1 MAQTPEGKIQTA
13 ILKYLKQ
20 EGHFCWRN
28 NSGAVYDQKLND
40 GYGGY
45 RSNPSLMKGVPDIIL
60 IPKDGIFTGIEVK
73 APGGTQSADQQLF
86 ERRCK
91 RNNGRYYLVKSLDE
105 IKELG
110 F

>member
-1 MAQTPEGKIQTA
+1 MATPEGKIQNA
-13 ILKYLKQ
+13 ILKYLKSQ
-20 EGHFCWRN
+20 GHFCFRVN
-28 NSGAVYDQKLND
+28 NGAIHDAKLND

-60 IPKDGIFTGIEVK
+60 IADDGVFVGIEVK
-73 APGGTQSADQQLF
+73 APKGIQSADQMLF

-91 RNNGRYYLVKSLDE
+91 LKNGRYHVVRSVE
-105 IKELG
+105 EVKELG